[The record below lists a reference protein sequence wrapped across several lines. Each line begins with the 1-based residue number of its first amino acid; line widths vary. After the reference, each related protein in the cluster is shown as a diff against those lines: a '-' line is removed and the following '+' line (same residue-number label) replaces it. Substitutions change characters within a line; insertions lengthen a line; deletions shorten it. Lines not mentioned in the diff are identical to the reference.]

1 MATSFRQH
9 IARLEAHHRFTIC
22 AIFGILSFFS
32 LGHALNLPFRL
43 ILGWDAYAACFLAL
57 AWTRIFSITPKEV
70 VKMATLQHTSRMI
83 IFVGVLIAACVS
95 MVAVAFLLGSA
106 KDLPMSARSGH
117 IICAVST
124 VILSWV
130 MVHTLFT
137 LHYGYL
143 YYRKHSPDQDDP
155 GKRLL
160 FPGDEKYP
168 DYYDFAY
175 FSFTVGMCFQVS
187 DVCITSK
194 QIRRAVLGHSVLSF
208 AYNTAILALA
218 MNLVAGLLG

>member
-175 FSFTVGMCFQVS
+175 FSFVIGMTSQVS
-187 DVCITSK
+187 DVQIGCRS
-194 QIRRAVLGHSVLSF
+194 IRRWALLHGIISFGFNTAVLALSI
-208 AYNTAILALA
+208 NVIS
-218 MNLVAGLLG
+218 GLF